1 MFSIMLKPKVLL
13 TITVAIA
20 IVGSAWLLS
29 RGIRYFR
36 HGDPIITVTGKAER
50 NIKSDLTYWKISL
63 TTKENERLKAYEVL
77 QESHNKVIS
86 FLKEK
91 GITENEI
98 TVSNSSVKHYDGYND
113 EYYSNRKTP
122 IKYYIASINII
133 VKSERVDEIENVYQK
148 IQTLFIPKIDLDIHS
163 PKYYYTNMNV
173 LKMDLLKEASSD
185 AYKRASI
192 IAEGSNSRIKNLS
205 SSTMGVFQIIG
216 ANTDEEY
223 SWYGSLNTESKMKI
237 ASVTVRSSYK
247 IK

>member
-113 EYYSNRKTP
+113 EGNNEGGTG
-122 IKYYIASINII
+122 I
-133 VKSERVDEIENVYQK
+133 VKRREGEEIYENVLYTSPDYGLRWFKTGENQVLPEEFVDRTK
-148 IQTLFIPKIDLDIHS
+148 TTIITDDKNFIWIF
-163 PKYYYTNMNV
+163 
-173 LKMDLLKEASSD
+173 
-185 AYKRASI
+185 
-192 IAEGSNSRIKNLS
+192 G
-205 SSTMGVFQIIG
+205 GVSGTQQISEVWRG
-216 ANTDEEY
+216 R
-223 SWYGSLNTESKMKI
+223 LNKLI
-237 ASVTVRSSYK
+237 VN
-247 IK
+247 